1 MPPPSPRPLGQKSWD
16 PLHRG
21 VDNFVDNVQK
31 RKNVRTSLDKLER
44 LLYSLCRTFVLDS
57 TKKDGPWGRPL
68 ETLCRCGGMIMQTV
82 YYTPKTP
89 LAPRNNIVDLAEYR
103 RRLEAVQPEEE
114 QVPAPFQP
122 RQRRSRRR
130 QLWGLFW
137 DAARA
142 WGSCS

>member
-1 MPPPSPRPLGQKSWD
+1 MGPSLGNAVPLWRD
-16 PLHRG
+16 DHADRVLHP
-21 VDNFVDNVQK
+21 
-31 RKNVRTSLDKLER
+31 
-44 LLYSLCRTFVLDS
+44 
-57 TKKDGPWGRPL
+57 KK
-68 ETLCRCGGMIMQTV
+68 Q
-82 YYTPKTP
+82 P

-137 DAARA
+137 DACAGMGILLMTLTFTLRVLTPL
-142 WGSCS
+142 G